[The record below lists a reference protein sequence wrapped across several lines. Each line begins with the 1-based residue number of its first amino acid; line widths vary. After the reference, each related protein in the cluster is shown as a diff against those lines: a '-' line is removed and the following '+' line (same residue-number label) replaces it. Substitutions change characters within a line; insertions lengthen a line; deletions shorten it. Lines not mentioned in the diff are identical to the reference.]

1 MNMETE
7 TVINMD
13 NEDWLSDY
21 ETKLPKNRKHLI
33 ESMVIFNQNYQVMN
47 SGQIGEPMF
56 YIPHLV
62 SSFLCAF
69 FPIMGVHLFN
79 DFKKLSSIK
88 YKRVKMQHL
97 NSLNLSYQDHLGGII
112 NFRPED
118 IFKYD
123 LDDGWNYFGTHRCSY
138 NLKTNDLDFVS
149 KNVKGVSYENT
160 LQFLPEGFYKMTP
173 SKLEKYFKKQNKK

>member
-1 MNMETE
+1 METE

-62 SSFLCAF
+62 SS
-69 FPIMGVHLFN
+69 LFVCILPN
-79 DFKKLSSIK
+79 NGGSS
-88 YKRVKMQHL
+88 L
-97 NSLNLSYQDHLGGII
+97 
-112 NFRPED
+112 
-118 IFKYD
+118 
-123 LDDGWNYFGTHRCSY
+123 
-138 NLKTNDLDFVS
+138 
-149 KNVKGVSYENT
+149 
-160 LQFLPEGFYKMTP
+160 
-173 SKLEKYFKKQNKK
+173 